1 LPESRVAEKQRMINR
16 IMEAQQQMYHVLALD
31 RSDPLL
37 AVHLT
42 MSQLK
47 LLLILS
53 LRPGA
58 SGQDL
63 TAALG
68 VSLATITGIVDRL
81 SAQGLVTRREDD
93 RDRRIRRIDLTP
105 SGHQMIEDIITAGA
119 AHTRRLLQRL
129 DTGELALVEGA
140 LGALLRAAEAERI
153 EHGGQLDP
161 AWPTGAAAEHPA

>member
-1 LPESRVAEKQRMINR
+1 VTEKQRVINR
-16 IMEAQQQMYHVLALD
+16 IMRAQQRMYQVLAFD

-47 LLLILS
+47 MLLILS

-63 TAALG
+63 TSALG

-81 SAQGLVTRREDD
+81 AAQGLVTRREDD
-93 RDRRIRRIDLTP
+93 RDRRVRRVELT
-105 SGHQMIEDIITAGA
+105 SAGQQMIDDIITAGA
-119 AHTRRLLQRL
+119 AHTRRLLHRL
-129 DTGELALVEGA
+129 DDERLAIVEQA
-140 LGALLRAAEAERI
+140 LTVLLEAAEAE
-153 EHGGQLDP
+153 Q
-161 AWPTGAAAEHPA
+161 AEHVVNYGM

>member
-1 LPESRVAEKQRMINR
+1 MTEKQRMINR
-16 IMEAQQQMYHVLALD
+16 IMQTQQRLYQVFAFD

-37 AVHLT
+37 AANLT

-63 TAALG
+63 TGALG

-81 SAQGLVTRREDD
+81 AAQGLVARREDA
-93 RDRRIRRIDLTP
+93 RDRRIRRVELTAT
-105 SGHQMIEDIITAGA
+105 GQQVIEDIITAGA

-129 DTGELALVEGA
+129 DPDDLAVVERSLVVLMA
-140 LGALLRAAEAERI
+140 AAEAEQA
-153 EHGGQLDP
+153 ELP
-161 AWPTGAAAEHPA
+161 GAST

>member
-1 LPESRVAEKQRMINR
+1 MADKQRTINR
-16 IMEAQQQMYHVLALD
+16 IMRAQQRLYQVFAFD

-37 AVHLT
+37 AANLT

-47 LLLILS
+47 VLLILS

-81 SAQGLVTRREDD
+81 AAQGLVARREDE
-93 RDRRIRRIDLTP
+93 RDRRIRRLDLT
-105 SGHQMIEDIITAGA
+105 SAGQQVIEDIITAGA

-129 DTGELALVEGA
+129 EPDDLAVVERSVIV
-140 LGALLRAAEAERI
+140 LLAAAEAEQAEQTRQM
-153 EHGGQLDP
+153 E
-161 AWPTGAAAEHPA
+161 PTEQPRAST